1 MKQKIDVYE
10 IVLTHLGNL
19 GSDTGFFLWHYSVLN
34 FKLKGQVYTLRV
46 KCFDTGAETWLS
58 AVQEY
63 SPLSSLLTLSIL
75 KSNTRSGVF
84 ILVKI
89 TITLSRKSFN
99 FSVISIHMKINAPVK
114 KLKFYKLHRSEL
126 YTYKAQK
133 NI

>member
-19 GSDTGFFLWHYSVLN
+19 GSDTGFLWHYSVLN
-34 FKLKGQVYTLRV
+34 FGLKGQVYTLRV

-114 KLKFYKLHRSEL
+114 KLKFYKLHRIQL